1 VAQVLIGHIWD
12 QIVKEPINYFKDV
25 TGEHCGGFF
34 SKVLTTAPGGYL
46 MGELV
51 GTLQKY
57 SPWYPVGIWVGE
69 LIQNSQ

>member
-1 VAQVLIGHIWD
+1 
-12 QIVKEPINYFKDV
+12 VKEPINYFKDV

-51 GTLQKY
+51 DTFQKY
-57 SPWYPVGIWVGE
+57 SPWYPVGIGVGE

>member
-1 VAQVLIGHIWD
+1 VAQVLIGRIWD

-25 TGEHCGGFF
+25 AGEHWGGFF

-51 GTLQKY
+51 GTF
-57 SPWYPVGIWVGE
+57 
-69 LIQNSQ
+69 